1 MTKLRELKEIAKNLD
16 DIQDEMK
23 KWILNLEREF
33 TRAEW
38 DKLVKKEIELE
49 REFYNSLEE
58 KCTMKSKINKL
69 QSNRTLFVIGFA
81 GTYLTVVS
89 TNSCQPENKH

>member
-23 KWILNLEREF
+23 KWILNLEKEY

-58 KCTMKSKINKL
+58 KYTMKWN
-69 QSNRTLFVIGFA
+69 
-81 GTYLTVVS
+81 
-89 TNSCQPENKH
+89 E